1 MRTSRFLLVGCL
13 SLWASFLCAAG
24 YEPGFNDEV
33 NSTKEEAAKP
43 RLKRGVHWYRKPS
56 RSTEPEQEKLAY
68 KYYEGGRLRKAANA
82 YQAQVY
88 AWPDSSRAA
97 AAQFALA
104 KIQQKRGKYDAAFK
118 EYQYLVDN
126 YPGQFRYPEVLDLQ
140 FQIASYLMQAKVGK
154 WLFLPGFSAPERAI
168 PLFEQIIRN
177 APSWERAPEAQFNI
191 GRIREINGET
201 EEAIAAY
208 EVLQNRYPSSPWAQ
222 QAGFREAS
230 CLYLLSDQRR
240 NDENALNAA
249 RSALAAFI
257 RTYPSSPDVATAET
271 CLRTLNTRLATLVYE
286 RARYYDLLAR
296 KPEAALQAY
305 EDFVKNFPHSDLVE
319 NARARIEEL
328 SGRKP

>member
-1 MRTSRFLLVGCL
+1 MARYILTGLL
-13 SLWASFLCAAG
+13 SLSASLLFAAG
-24 YEPGFNDEV
+24 YESGFNDEV
-33 NSTKEEAAKP
+33 SPAREAAKP

-56 RSTEPEQEKLAY
+56 RTTEAEQEKLAY
-68 KYYEGGRLRKAANA
+68 EYYQGSRLRKAANA

-97 AAQFALA
+97 AAQLSLA
-104 KIQQKRGKYDAAFK
+104 KIQQKRGKYEEAFK

-126 YPGQFRYPEVLDLQ
+126 YPGQFSYPEVLDLQ
-140 FQIASYLMQAKVGK
+140 FQIASYLMHAKVGK
-154 WLFLPGFSAPERAI
+154 WLFLPGFSSPERAT

-177 APSWERAPEAQFNI
+177 APSSEKAPEAQFNI
-191 GRIREINGET
+191 GRIHERNGEG

-208 EVLQNRYPSSPWAQ
+208 EVLQNRYPGSPWAQ
-222 QAGFREAS
+222 QAGFRQAI

-257 RTYPSSPDVATAET
+257 RTYPASPDVATAET
-271 CLRTLNTRLATLVYE
+271 YLRTLNTRLAALVYE
-286 RARYYDLLAR
+286 RARYYDRIAG
-296 KPEAALQAY
+296 KTEAALQAY
-305 EDFVKNFPHSDLVE
+305 EDFVKNFPHSELAE
-319 NARARIEEL
+319 MARARIGEL